1 MSNFNKH
8 VKSDKI
14 KWIATGIALVFIS
27 LIIVGVCLQV
37 FGKGKVKPS
46 EWFKKDETK
55 TEQTDKPETD
65 ASAGLIVTPSES
77 KSGMKLNIQK
87 AAANTSAQ
95 SEANTYTVTA
105 TVLPSY
111 ADDKSVDWSLTYAPV
126 TFQDPE
132 TKTEREVVLTDNE
145 EKFYFVGEDP
155 SDSLNLMWDSIVMKK
170 LKWIKANPDP
180 TAFVSA
186 TPLSDGSASVTIT
199 CLQPFRERILLAAT
213 LRSYNTVKAVCTL
226 DHYAYVIGA
235 IIDVQSTINSVAYD
249 EGLVYE
255 YSPSA
260 SSRSGYI
267 SIQLSTTLYTDI
279 AYDLQFATISKV
291 RLSETAEYIAELN
304 KTDLFTSPVSAR
316 TKVLTVSGNNY
327 RAIMTGNNFPLS
339 LASSSSY
346 NLTTD
351 AARRSA
357 MCLALRNLGDK
368 PFFMLEITYNYT
380 DAAVSKLGLT
390 KTHTMN
396 IPFYADLDSLNVAA
410 TNVSLDNTD
419 IVF

>member
-14 KWIATGIALVFIS
+14 KWIATGIALLFIS

-155 SDSLNLMWDSIVMKK
+155 SDS
-170 LKWIKANPDP
+170 
-180 TAFVSA
+180 
-186 TPLSDGSASVTIT
+186 
-199 CLQPFRERILLAAT
+199 
-213 LRSYNTVKAVCTL
+213 
-226 DHYAYVIGA
+226 
-235 IIDVQSTINSVAYD
+235 
-249 EGLVYE
+249 
-255 YSPSA
+255 
-260 SSRSGYI
+260 
-267 SIQLSTTLYTDI
+267 
-279 AYDLQFATISKV
+279 
-291 RLSETAEYIAELN
+291 
-304 KTDLFTSPVSAR
+304 
-316 TKVLTVSGNNY
+316 
-327 RAIMTGNNFPLS
+327 
-339 LASSSSY
+339 
-346 NLTTD
+346 
-351 AARRSA
+351 
-357 MCLALRNLGDK
+357 
-368 PFFMLEITYNYT
+368 
-380 DAAVSKLGLT
+380 
-390 KTHTMN
+390 
-396 IPFYADLDSLNVAA
+396 
-410 TNVSLDNTD
+410 
-419 IVF
+419 